1 MFTTGAKWFF
11 GLTVFALVAAL
22 VYGLGSG
29 GGLLGVLTLGLT
41 GGAGELAG
49 LTVLMSLAGAS
60 TLVGGAILG
69 FRDAD
74 AEVVMAT
81 IGADEVPEVNPP
93 VPSYWPAVGA
103 FGFSLVVLGLVVG
116 AGLVAVG
123 MFVIAASLIE
133 WMVQAWADRA
143 TGDPEANRQIRNRI
157 MYPLEIP
164 IAGAVAIGA
173 VVFLLS
179 RVLLSLPQV
188 GSNAVAITVAVV
200 VLAAGFLVAARRHI
214 GRRLITALLVV
225 GALAI
230 LVASVLAAA
239 QGEREFEH
247 EEEGRPGAPASV
259 GSFVELERL

>member
-11 GLTVFALVAAL
+11 GLTTFALAAAF

-29 GGLLGVLTLGLT
+29 GGLLGVLTLGLK
-41 GGAGELAG
+41 GAAGELAG

-60 TLVGGAILG
+60 TLVGGAVLG

-74 AEVVMAT
+74 AEAIMARLGT
-81 IGADEVPEVNPP
+81 DEVPEVGPP
-93 VPSYWPAVGA
+93 VPTYWPAVGA
-103 FGFSLVVLGLVVG
+103 FGFCLVVLGLVVG

-123 MFVIAASLIE
+123 MFVVSAALIE

-173 VVFLLS
+173 IVFLVS
-179 RVLLSLPQV
+179 RILLSLPKM
-188 GSNAVAITVAVV
+188 GSNVVAIAAAVII
-200 VLAAGFLVAARRHI
+200 LAVGFLVAARPRI
-214 GRRLITALLVV
+214 TRGLITGLLVAGALLV
-225 GALAI
+225 
-230 LVASVLAAA
+230 LVAGVVAAA
-239 QGEREFEH
+239 SGEREFEPH
-247 EEEGRPGAPASV
+247 EEEPAESAPAV
-259 GSFVELERL
+259 GTDSP